1 MSDDST
7 NDLDECPCGGH
18 LYVRQALADPFS
30 EYLMGDDTA
39 VIVVHEHWCP
49 SAARLTVNLCP
60 QNDDRGLV
68 LGVLPLIEPPSL
80 N

>member
-1 MSDDST
+1 MSDDAI
-7 NDLDECPCGGH
+7 NDLEECPCGGH
-18 LYVRQALADPFS
+18 LYVRQALADPFT

-49 SAARLTVNLCP
+49 LATRLTVDLYP
-60 QNDDRGLV
+60 LNDDRGLR
-68 LGVLPLIEPPSL
+68 LALLPLIERPSL